1 MIPNRYLS
9 IIPLTLSTYL
19 FHKYQWYLQ
28 KTPILFALIYDL
40 TIIISFLITHY
51 FIIPKLIKIHIR
63 AGLFG
68 HDIYKK
74 GLPSF
79 KEKIAETL
87 GLGISISY
95 FGSLIIFYLY
105 FKVYG
110 EEEYANVITVV
121 FGYIVCGTFLGFVDD
136 ILELRWRHKLI
147 YPFFFSLF
155 IILNYQGNTKIHFP
169 IFLENLL
176 GFQNIELGIIFLLYL
191 VLLCIFCV
199 NSINIYAGISGLESG
214 QAFIIALTLI
224 IENIFCILE
233 NDDAKTN
240 KFSIMI
246 LGPFCAVSLS
256 LLIFNKVKK
265 KTFVGD
271 TFCYFA
277 GCVIAAAGIMGKFP
291 VKLLLFFIP
300 QLINFI
306 LSLPQLFG
314 IIFCPRHRLPIMDH
328 QSKKLKTTFPKNWNL
343 INFALYLIGDLT
355 EQQLGDFLLHFQI
368 FCNLAVIIFCRI
380 FKFSI

>member
-1 MIPNRYLS
+1 MIPNRYIT
-9 IIPLTLSTYL
+9 IIPLTLLTYIFL
-19 FHKYQWYLQ
+19 LYLRTSE
-28 KTPILFALIYDL
+28 KPSILF
-40 TIIISFLITHY
+40 TILFDSSLLISFLTTHF

-95 FGSLIIFYLY
+95 FASLIIFYVY
-105 FKVYG
+105 FKIVKN
-110 EEEYANVITVV
+110 EEFSNLITVV
-121 FGYIVCGTFLGFVDD
+121 FGYIVCGTFLGFIDD
-136 ILELRWRHKLI
+136 ILELRWRHKLV
-147 YPFFFSLF
+147 YPFFFSMF
-155 IILNYQGNTKIHFP
+155 IILNYQGNTKVHFP
-169 IFLENLL
+169 IILENLL
-176 GFQNIELGIIFLLYL
+176 GFQNLELGIVFLLYL

-233 NDDAKTN
+233 KDDEKTN

-246 LGPFCAVSLS
+246 LGPFCATSLS

-277 GCVIAAAGIMGKFP
+277 GCVIAAAGIMGKYP
-291 VKLLLFFIP
+291 IKLLFFFIP

-314 IIFCPRHRLPIMDH
+314 FVFCPRHRLPIIDH
-328 QSKKLKTTFPKNWNL
+328 DSKKLKTTFPKNGNL
-343 INFALYLIGDLT
+343 INFALYLLGDMT
-355 EQQLGDFLLHFQI
+355 EQELGDFLLHFQV
-368 FCNLAVIIFCRI
+368 FCNLVVVVLSRI
-380 FKFSI
+380 LRFSF